1 VVHSQQKGGNNA
13 QTTVTISR
21 MQYDALNRLTG
32 TTKQVQNSLVNNN
45 AVSGVVNIAT
55 QQYDALGQLS
65 TKQLGNTKNSSG
77 YTANPL
83 ETLAYDYNIRGWLL
97 GINRSYVRNL
107 STASTF
113 LGEGFTT
120 PASYSAGN
128 YFGFELG
135 YDKAPTVGAAA
146 WGSAANYNGNITGM
160 IWKSVHDGQIRKY
173 NFSYDAVNRLA
184 AANFTQYYNSSFN
197 DSSGVNYTT
206 NNLSYDANGNIL
218 SMNQYGLKTPVATS
232 SVLIDQLSYTYL
244 PGSNKLQRVTD
255 AANDSSS
262 VLGDFK
268 YLQSAKSDTDYVY
281 DLNGNV
287 IADKNKN
294 ISNIAYNIL
303 NLPQTITVAGKG
315 TITYT
320 YDAAGN
326 KLRKQTVE
334 GTKTTTTLY
343 AGGIVYENDTLRF
356 IPHEE
361 GRTRINNNT
370 NYVFDYYLKDHL
382 GNVRM
387 TITDDTTQPIPVID
401 ATSYYP
407 FGLTMSGVSSRAA
420 GKLEN
425 KFKYNG
431 KELQSKEFSDGLGT
445 EWYDYAA
452 RMYDNQIGRFFTV
465 DPAINNYKSF
475 SGYIYGADNPIRF
488 IDIYGLGPGD
498 RIKKAESFIHT
509 KYSQKAGLN
518 TGKELRTGNS
528 QAALNYIDCSEL
540 VCRTIA
546 ADGITKNVG
555 QMATGD
561 LGNFLSDDDKFI
573 TSKDEPKAGDI
584 FLWRSDGQ
592 GHTGIVEKVDDDG
605 IIHTI
610 EAYGTKE
617 GTDRFERKL
626 SQFTNH
632 KGWKGFFRPVIET
645 PDGKLDE
652 KKNDK
657 KDEKKAIEPIKV
669 TVKNGNTTTQTTLDN
684 NTINSWND
692 FVRELNRW
700 FNWQ

>member
-1 VVHSQQKGGNNA
+1 
-13 QTTVTISR
+13 
-21 MQYDALNRLTG
+21 MQYDALNRLTA

-45 AVSGVVNIAT
+45 AVSGVVNIST

-97 GINRSYVRNL
+97 GINRAYVKDL

-120 PASYSAGN
+120 PAAYSAGN

-135 YDKAPTVGAAA
+135 YDKAPTVGAAT

-173 NFSYDAVNRLA
+173 NFSYDAVNRLT
-184 AANFTQYYNSSFN
+184 AANFTQYFNSSFN
-197 DSSGVNYTT
+197 DSSGVDYTT

-232 SVLIDQLSYTYL
+232 SVLIDQLSYTYQ
-244 PGSNKLQRVTD
+244 PGSNKLQKVTD

-387 TITDDTTQPIPVID
+387 TITDDITQPIPVID

-407 FGLTMSGVSSRAA
+407 FGLTMSGVSVKALY
-420 GKLEN
+420 KLEN
-425 KFKYNG
+425 DKKYNG
-431 KELQSKEFSDGLGT
+431 IELNEDLGLNIYDAFFRNLDPQIGRWWEVDPKVDDGY
-445 EWYDYAA
+445 ENYSPYIS
-452 RMYDNQIGRFFTV
+452 MYDN
-465 DPAINNYKSF
+465 PA
-475 SGYIYGADNPIRF
+475 
-488 IDIYGLGPGD
+488 
-498 RIKKAESFIHT
+498 
-509 KYSQKAGLN
+509 KYSDLLGD
-518 TGKELRTGNS
+518 E
-528 QAALNYIDCSEL
+528 
-540 VCRTIA
+540 
-546 ADGITKNVG
+546 ADDDPGYLSVT
-555 QMATGD
+555 
-561 LGNFLSDDDKFI
+561 GNFLKGI
-573 TSKDEPKAGDI
+573 
-584 FLWRSDGQ
+584 GQ
-592 GHTGIVEKVDDDG
+592 SALSTVQGLANALAHPIETVSGIGNAISHPIETGSALVAAIKVD
-605 IIHTI
+605 
-610 EAYGTKE
+610 Y
-617 GTDRFERKL
+617 
-626 SQFTNH
+626 
-632 KGWKGFFRPVIET
+632 
-645 PDGKLDE
+645 
-652 KKNDK
+652 NDF
-657 KDEKKAIEPIKV
+657 
-669 TVKNGNTTTQTTLDN
+669 KNGNTDVKANILGKVIGDVAQIAVGGELIKASTNLVKGIKVVEETAAASKSAEIVKGLGNPFKSATLSEVRASFEKRVANGTMEKKGPNAYVNKSGYSYNVDKGGTYGRRGKKVEAPHIDVNYSKPKPKNLPGKKKLEVKN
-684 NTINSWND
+684 N
-692 FVRELNRW
+692 
-700 FNWQ
+700 